1 MAEDKNFILISKML
15 KICRTHRT
23 LIDSGVGEMGI
34 PSSAHRALMYISRH
48 GRLESQKELAAY
60 LEITPAAVTGVLK
73 RLESDGYI
81 ERTLGADNRFNEIS
95 ITEKGSVTVE
105 QSREMFKKIDGE
117 LTVGLT
123 DEEIGAFVSTLDKIK
138 FNADKFIKA
147 KGEKNEKFF
156 CRPLP
161 T

>member
-15 KICRTHRT
+15 KICRTHRA

-95 ITEKGSVTVE
+95 ITEKGSATVE

-147 KGEKNEKFF
+147 KGEKNEKMV
-156 CRPLP
+156 
-161 T
+161 